1 MDKAFER
8 VVQEAVTEVV
18 ASCPWMDEADVARVE
33 TVFTAHVGLVAGEA
47 VDVGVMAAALS
58 GLAQRAE
65 AAGDRRRAWDARAV
79 VSVGVC
85 VAAGGRNTAGLSFRQ
100 SWRPWREGCRCWGE
114 WLAIGG

>member
-33 TVFTAHVGLVAGEA
+33 TVFTAHVGLVAGEV

-58 GLAQRAE
+58 GLARRAE
-65 AAGDRRRAWDARAV
+65 VVGDRRRAWAFEQWYQWACASLRGEEYRELELPAEL
-79 VSVGVC
+79 
-85 VAAGGRNTAGLSFRQ
+85 AA
-100 SWRPWREGCRCWGE
+100 
-114 WLAIGG
+114 LA